1 MRKPFEHDRL
11 HDRAVKTK
19 SWAGTE
25 LMQLVAIFV
34 VFYFKMESFR
44 ILNSGVCY
52 LIAYRYIEAIQ

>member
-34 VFYFKMESFR
+34 VFLFQNGEFSNFKLWSLLFD
-44 ILNSGVCY
+44 SV
-52 LIAYRYIEAIQ
+52 